1 MQTVTSAD
9 GTRIAYEQRGDGP
22 PLVLLHGGG
31 THRYWDP
38 VVPRFADDYT
48 VVTPDRRG
56 RGESGDSD
64 DYAVQR
70 EVEDARAVVD
80 AVGGDPVVVGHSFGG
95 LQALEAAQDADVAG
109 VAAYEPAYL
118 VGDYREQADLAAR
131 MQERLDEGDREGAMK
146 RHLAEVVHGGDVD
159 DDDDGLDA
167 WLADWPAWPDC
178 VAHVENTVRMDRAL
192 ETHELPETLAVDAPA
207 LLLTGTG
214 GPPHLRDSVRAARDA
229 LPRSRFVEFDGLGHL
244 APATA
249 PAVVARELQ
258 AFLDTVGH

>member
-31 THRYWDP
+31 THRYWSP
-38 VVPRFADDYT
+38 LAPHFVDDYT

-56 RGESGDSD
+56 RGESGDRE
-64 DYAVQR
+64 DYAIQR
-70 EVEDARAVVD
+70 EVEDARAVAD
-80 AVGGDPVVVGHSFGG
+80 AVDGDPFVVGHSFGG
-95 LQALEAAQDADVAG
+95 LQALEAARGVDVAG

-131 MQERLDEGDREGAMK
+131 MRERLDEGDREGAMK
-146 RHLAEVVHGGDVD
+146 RHLAEVVHGGDVED
-159 DDDDGLDA
+159 LDA

-192 ETHELPETLAVDAPA
+192 EDHELPETLAVEAPA

-214 GPPHLRDSVRAARDA
+214 GPPHLRDSVRAAHDA

-244 APATA
+244 APAAA
-249 PAVVARELQ
+249 PDVVARELQ
-258 AFLDTVGH
+258 AFLDTVDH